1 MSQIEIL
8 KLIEK
13 NDTSI
18 VVIDS
23 KNDWLVK

>member
-23 KNDWLVK
+23 KNDWLFK

>member
-23 KNDWLVK
+23 KNDCLVK